1 MIDLWTVLYLLLSKW
16 RLHHNFDKQIICFNQ
31 GKGKLKLHV
40 SHYMALTPTSYP
52 NHLNTGEEGDDMEQW
67 AIWLSKES
75 IIMTSGKES
84 QNYITILTEITNLFF
99 KQESISFISIMLFI
113 KFINFIMSKVIVTW

>member
-1 MIDLWTVLYLLLSKW
+1 
-16 RLHHNFDKQIICFNQ
+16 
-31 GKGKLKLHV
+31 
-40 SHYMALTPTSYP
+40 MALTSTSYP
-52 NHLNTGEEGDDMEQW
+52 NHINTAEEGDDMEQW

-84 QNYITILTEITNLFF
+84 QNYITILSEITNLFF